1 MNALSKLQ
9 VDLIRADIRQN
20 GIELLDLE
28 EDLLDH
34 ICCAMEEEGGTG
46 RTFEEMYAYIKKK
59 VCPNGYREIQ
69 EKTSY
74 LITLKFNKMK
84 KTMNVLGFVGSAL
97 LLIGAIMK
105 SLHLPGAAASLVI
118 GGGVL
123 IIGYLPMMLILAMK
137 QTDTLLGKIRNIS
150 GYAGSTLIIVGIIR
164 EIMHWPLGQVL
175 LFTGVFIF
183 LLLFVPL
190 FFRSIGKDAMMKIQ
204 PATLSV
210 LLIAI
215 VSSFF
220 AFSIKRPSNAY
231 VQGLLVVNENI
242 EQSFQFKHEIL
253 INRRST
259 ATELSKA
266 SEEAIDYING
276 LKNYMVKQVDE
287 DNPSDKNLNIYN
299 IFYIKPRLDQILT
312 SNTDTYN
319 GQELFNRIRH
329 FVEVLHQQNPQ
340 SKTIL
345 WNGEDGNTWTE
356 QHFKTKPLF
365 SIYTTLSSFQLEI
378 ADLEMETL

>member
-1 MNALSKLQ
+1 
-9 VDLIRADIRQN
+9 
-20 GIELLDLE
+20 
-28 EDLLDH
+28 
-34 ICCAMEEEGGTG
+34 
-46 RTFEEMYAYIKKK
+46 
-59 VCPNGYREIQ
+59 
-69 EKTSY
+69 
-74 LITLKFNKMK
+74 
-84 KTMNVLGFVGSAL
+84 
-97 LLIGAIMK
+97 
-105 SLHLPGAAASLVI
+105 VI